1 MSNKKRNRII
11 ILILVTIIAISIPLN
26 SLAAAS
32 SRSIVSSITSG
43 SYYYIRNAKSG
54 HYLDAEQDQNFN
66 VIQYAFTGYTNQIWK
81 ITRNSSGY
89 YTLEN
94 QYSYYQNQGRKMLS
108 VSTVTNNAD
117 LYYYDP
123 SLTTQQWAFI
133 YNSDGTF
140 TIKNVWGLSTNQ
152 VLEVQDASTTYPYN
166 VQRFTYDSEQPC
178 QRWCLE
184 EVPTSSNSTITASN
198 LKIYQTEKTYRY
210 DGNGVLPEDL
220 KYNTKTQDQLTSM
233 NWISWADFPLAVTKR
248 RNNWEALCR
257 TTSTQPLQNVVLDM
271 VDKFMIGTGADY
283 QNTTLSTEAL
293 NHETTQT
300 YINQVVAEV
309 RELLDVY
316 DGDIYCLR
324 YNSTQRE
331 AHPLVTRMRNKG
343 INQPVFNKLSDKV
356 NGLTM
361 CVNGLWGNEII
372 VKSYT
377 CDGASYSCVLT
388 FTLYDHFG
396 LNEPDI
402 DKYGELIGF
411 RDWYILQHYKEY
423 AGAYKPFVTKMSFNV
438 SFSGTI

>member
-1 MSNKKRNRII
+1 MSNKKYSRIF
-11 ILILVTIIAISIPLN
+11 ILILVTIIAFSIPLN
-26 SLAAAS
+26 SLAEAT

-66 VIQYAFTGYTNQIWK
+66 VIQYAFTGYTNQVWK

-94 QYSYYQNQGRKMLS
+94 QYSFYQNQGRKMLS
-108 VSTVTNNAD
+108 VSTVNNNAD

-184 EVPTSSNSTITASN
+184 EVPTSSNNAITASN

-233 NWISWADFPLAVTKR
+233 NNITWIDFPSTVLER
-248 RNNWEALCR
+248 R
-257 TTSTQPLQNVVLDM
+257 TTWENLCIATSNSLRNVILSM
-271 VDKFMIGTGADY
+271 VNHFMNGTGSDY
-283 QNTTLSTEAL
+283 LNTDLTLAAI
-293 NHETTQT
+293 NHETTQA
-300 YINQVVAEV
+300 YVNDVVNEIAK
-309 RELLDVY
+309 LLRIY
-316 DGDIYCLR
+316 NGDIYNLA
-324 YNSTQRE
+324 YVASKRE
-331 AHPLVTRMRNKG
+331 SHPLVTRMRNNG
-343 INQPVFNKLSDKV
+343 TTQPVFDTGDDLES
-356 NGLTM
+356 GLFM
-361 CVNGLWGNEII
+361 CVHGLWGNEIV

-377 CDGASYSCVLT
+377 CNGTSYNCVLT

-396 LNEPDI
+396 LDEPDI
-402 DKYGELIGF
+402 DKYGLLVGF
-411 RDWYILQHYKEY
+411 RDWYILQHFKDYN
-423 AGAYKPFVTKMSFNV
+423 GAYKPFVTKMSFDV
-438 SFSGTI
+438 SFSGTL